1 MPHTREKAENHTR
14 TCPRQEILLMPHPRE
29 KQGSEFVPYCTPENP
44 SRGRESEGK
53 SPSWAPALLGLPAVG
68 WEKRRIARKAQKKN
82 VKLWKKSLKKKKEE
96 INQSIQSIGTRV
108 KYTATHLWCI
118 FSPFLPALSR
128 AVPLLWQRARGC
140 VGRLEVRAGPPSTP
154 APPEPG
160 G

>member
-82 VKLWKKSLKKKKEE
+82 VKLWKKSLKEKKK
-96 INQSIQSIGTRV
+96 STKAS
-108 KYTATHLWCI
+108 
-118 FSPFLPALSR
+118 SPLGHGLNTLPLTSGAFFPLSCPLSPALCPCS
-128 AVPLLWQRARGC
+128 GS
-140 VGRLEVRAGPPSTP
+140 GPV
-154 APPEPG
+154 AA
-160 G
+160 